1 MSVTRTLLAIFR
13 HPSYPRRVLA
23 LALALTTNVAIAWS
37 PTTHNHSP
45 TAETRPPVATAIAE
59 KPTGSALA
67 LRYDSVFARYKS
79 YRDEKATP
87 WREANDTVTQIGGW
101 RAYAKEAQQ
110 PEPVSSTTAPATPG
124 SATVAK
130 PNPHEGHG
138 GKQ

>member
-1 MSVTRTLLAIFR
+1 MSATKTPFAIFR
-13 HPSYPRRVLA
+13 RQSYPRLVFTLA
-23 LALALTTNVAIAWS
+23 LSTNVAIACAQ
-37 PTTHNHSP
+37 TTLSHSL
-45 TAETRPPVATAIAE
+45 TAETKPPVATAIAE
-59 KPTGSALA
+59 KPTGNAQS
-67 LRYDSVFARYKS
+67 LRYDSVFARYKP

-87 WREANDTVTQIGGW
+87 WREANDTVSQIGGW

-110 PEPVSSTTAPATPG
+110 PEPVSSTAAPATPA

>member
-1 MSVTRTLLAIFR
+1 MATQIK
-13 HPSYPRRVLA
+13 
-23 LALALTTNVAIAWS
+23 
-37 PTTHNHSP
+37 
-45 TAETRPPVATAIAE
+45 PPVATPVAAM
-59 KPTGSALA
+59 PTANALA
-67 LRYDSVFARYKS
+67 LRYDSAFSRYKP

-110 PEPVSSTTAPATPG
+110 PEPVSSAATPTMPA
-124 SATVAK
+124 SPAVAK

>member
-1 MSVTRTLLAIFR
+1 MSVTRTPSAIFR
-13 HPSYPRRVLA
+13 RQSYPRLVFTLA
-23 LALALTTNVAIAWS
+23 LITNVAIAWS
-37 PTTHNHSP
+37 QTTHNHSA
-45 TAETRPPVATAIAE
+45 TAETKPPVATAVTE
-59 KPTGSALA
+59 KPTGNGQS

-110 PEPVSSTTAPATPG
+110 SEPATTDELPKMT
-124 SATVAK
+124 ATPTVLMPRGHGA
-130 PNPHEGHG
+130 HG